1 MGTATKGSNPVLW
14 VWFKLSWN
22 CPDKGWLVPRLYEEL
37 EDGGNTIRCVDKLD
51 YKDNFVDGDT
61 LNI

>member
-1 MGTATKGSNPVLW
+1 M
-14 VWFKLSWN
+14 SWN

-37 EDGGNTIRCVDKLD
+37 EDGGDAIIRVDKPD

-61 LNI
+61 LYI